1 MLDYK
6 QSRAIAVHVLGLM
19 ARDKE
24 ALTRFFNVTGASPET
39 ISACAQSP
47 GFFEAVLDFSVA
59 DAAFL
64 KHIEVQLRLPASAI
78 DSARACFKAESEADT
93 RVVSISGWADRQDPP
108 RKSRKAALPSLPP
121 RALYARA

>member
-39 ISACAQSP
+39 IGACAQSP
-47 GFFEAVLDFSVA
+47 GFFEAVLDFSVS
-59 DAAFL
+59 DLAFL
-64 KHIEVQLRLPASAI
+64 GEIEAQLRLPASAI
-78 DSARACFKAESEADT
+78 DAARACFKEASEADT
-93 RVVSISGWADRQDPP
+93 RVVAMTSWEGQGKP
-108 RKSRKAALPSLPP
+108 RAQRKAALPSLPP